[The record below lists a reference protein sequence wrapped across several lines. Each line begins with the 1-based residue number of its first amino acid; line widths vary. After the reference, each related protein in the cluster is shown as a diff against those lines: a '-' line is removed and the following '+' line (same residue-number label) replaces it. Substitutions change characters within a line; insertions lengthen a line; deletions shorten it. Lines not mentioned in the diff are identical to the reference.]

1 MMNEKMKEQANETEA
16 IIRLNN
22 KNIKNMLI
30 QALEDAIQVM
40 APHMN

>member
-1 MMNEKMKEQANETEA
+1 MMDEKIKEIGNETEA

-22 KNIKNMLI
+22 KNIKNMLN

-40 APHMN
+40 APHVN